1 MHFPDAVHI
10 PPLLHGEEQA
20 VDTMSVREREPL
32 AAEEESL
39 EKSGIES
46 HTIKRLFELVTAAY
60 VLGPMNSEPEGKA
73 EDD

>member
-1 MHFPDAVHI
+1 MQI

-32 AAEEESL
+32 ATEEESL
-39 EKSGIES
+39 EKSGMES
-46 HTIKRLFELVTAAY
+46 HTIRRLFELVTAAY
-60 VLGPMNSEPEGKA
+60 VLGPISREPEDKA